1 MKKADRN
8 GPSILSMPM
17 ETLRVHMYKCVYS
30 LAGVIADLQHPL
42 YVKEEQPYN
51 AKLSI
56 IPVTIENNITLVF
69 ACYEK

>member
-1 MKKADRN
+1 
-8 GPSILSMPM
+8 
-17 ETLRVHMYKCVYS
+17 MYKCVYS